1 VSRRRSLP
9 GAPAVMSAKEVAMS
23 AGELPPVP
31 DPSGQPRPPTA
42 PRVEGPWPGERY
54 RLQTHHHQ
62 VADGLFVART
72 GQGPPLLESVAV
84 DRPPGRWRTA
94 ALGAVY
100 AVLPVTVVI
109 AIIVWFTAED
119 RASAYL
125 IMAAVVA
132 GAAVL
137 AFWYNSSDP
146 TVVLRAGARAV
157 SELDTDGDGTDLP
170 LYELRSIRATDSS
183 RGLALRLVGPDRQ
196 RLTLP
201 FGMLEANQQLW
212 DLVYNGIRHS
222 EAAGAEIDARTRRLL
237 ALPSRD
243 PEINA

>member
-1 VSRRRSLP
+1 
-9 GAPAVMSAKEVAMS
+9 MSAKEVAMP

-31 DPSGQPRPPTA
+31 DASGQPRPPAA

-54 RLQTHHHQ
+54 RLQAHHHQ
-62 VADGLFVART
+62 VADRLFVART
-72 GQGPPLLESVAV
+72 GQGPPLLETVAV
-84 DRPPGRWRTA
+84 ARPPGRWRTA
-94 ALGAVY
+94 ALGAAY

-109 AIIVWFTAED
+109 AITLWFTAED
-119 RASAYL
+119 RAGAYL

-137 AFWYNSSDP
+137 AFWYNASDP

-157 SELDTDGDGTDLP
+157 AEVDTDGDGTDLP
-170 LYELRSIRATDSS
+170 LYELRSIRVTDSP
-183 RGLALRLVGPDRQ
+183 RGPALRLVGPNKQ

-222 EAAGAEIDARTRRLL
+222 EAAGAEIDARTRQLL
-237 ALPSRD
+237 ALPPRD
-243 PEINA
+243 ADVNS

>member
-1 VSRRRSLP
+1 
-9 GAPAVMSAKEVAMS
+9 MTAKEVAMS

-42 PRVEGPWPGERY
+42 PRVEGPWQGERY
-54 RLQTHHHQ
+54 RLKAAHHQ
-62 VADGLFVART
+62 VGDQLFVAMT
-72 GQGPPLLESVAV
+72 GHGDPLLESVAA
-84 DRPPGRWRTA
+84 RPPRRWRTA

-109 AIIVWFTAED
+109 AVIVWFTAED
-119 RASAYL
+119 RATAYL

-157 SELDTDGDGTDLP
+157 AEVDTDGDGTDLP
-170 LYELRSIRATDSS
+170 LYELRSIRVTDSP
-183 RGLALRLVGPDRQ
+183 RGPALRLVGLNKR

-222 EAAGAEIDARTRRLL
+222 EAAGADIDARTRQLLRL
-237 ALPSRD
+237 PPRD
-243 PEINA
+243 PAITA